1 MSQLSASA
9 ESVLAYVRSHAAEGS
24 VAEIGDDIGLSDDS
38 VIAACRELK
47 SHGKIK
53 NFECSSDSVEFVE
66 LP

>member
-1 MSQLSASA
+1 MSQLSVNA
-9 ESVLAYVRSHAAEGS
+9 EIVLSYVRSHAVEDS
-24 VAEIGDDIGLSDDS
+24 VAEIGDDINLSDDS

-47 SHGKIK
+47 SCGKIK